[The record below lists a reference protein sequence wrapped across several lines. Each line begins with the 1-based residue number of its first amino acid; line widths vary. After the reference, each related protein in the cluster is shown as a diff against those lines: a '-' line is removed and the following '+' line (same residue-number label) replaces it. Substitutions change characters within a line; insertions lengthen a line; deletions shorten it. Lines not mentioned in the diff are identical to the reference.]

1 MGVELMTF
9 AIYFQ
14 VLFSLLL
21 KQFHY
26 CEDHSHIHLL
36 IRSLHTWYSSI
47 HSYSSNSQVLQT

>member
-26 CEDHSHIHLL
+26 CEDHS
-36 IRSLHTWYSSI
+36 YSFI
-47 HSYSSNSQVLQT
+47 NPKFTYMIFIYSQLFEQ

>member
-36 IRSLHTWYSSI
+36 IRSLHT
-47 HSYSSNSQVLQT
+47 